1 MNGNPG
7 HDDDPVVVVATARR
21 DAVRWAAGYAHR
33 RGSPLLVLHLSPLVV
48 DLLEELREHHPGLR
62 MDHRF
67 VADALGDALVTE
79 SEHAHAI
86 VVDDSGEE
94 VFDGESVVTAL
105 SALARCPVVSVP
117 PGTKWQE
124 QPAPVVV
131 GVHHLKRTPQK
142 LEFAFV
148 EAHRLGTGV
157 RLVHCASPRRPVDLD
172 GLLAE
177 LAARYP
183 DVPVHSE
190 VLATPAPGAL
200 AWHAHFGAMVVVG
213 SRRGGAVRGSLFRSI
228 KRAVLRHGGSPVVVI
243 GRQVRRSA
251 AVSELGSARS

>member
-1 MNGNPG
+1 MTSDPG
-7 HDDDPVVVVATARR
+7 HDDPVVVVATARR

-33 RGSPLLVLHLSPLVV
+33 RGSPLLVLHLSPLAA
-48 DLLEELREHHPGLR
+48 DLLDDLRGRHPGLR
-62 MDHRF
+62 ADHRF

-86 VVDDSGEE
+86 VVDDAGEE

-105 SALARCPVVSVP
+105 SALAGCPVVSVP
-117 PGTKWQE
+117 PGATWQE
-124 QPAPVVV
+124 QPSPVIV
-131 GVHHLKRTPQK
+131 GVHHLERTPQK
-142 LEFAFV
+142 LEFSFA
-148 EAHRLGTGV
+148 EAQRLGTGV
-157 RLVHCASPRRPVDLD
+157 RLVRCASPRRSVALLE
-172 GLLAE
+172 LLAE

-190 VLATPAPGAL
+190 VLAAPAPSAL

-213 SRRGGAVRGSLFRSI
+213 SRSGGTVRGALFRSI

-243 GRQVRRSA
+243 GKRVRRSA
-251 AVSELGSARS
+251 AVPELGSARS

>member
-1 MNGNPG
+1 MIRHPG

-33 RGSPLLVLHLSPLVV
+33 RGSPLFVLHLSPLAA
-48 DLLEELREHHPGLR
+48 DLLDELRGRHPGLR
-62 MDHRF
+62 VDHRF

-94 VFDGESVVTAL
+94 NFDGESVVTAL
-105 SALARCPVVSVP
+105 SAIAGCPVVSVP
-117 PGTKWQE
+117 PGARWQE

-131 GVHHLKRTPQK
+131 GVHHRERTPQK
-142 LEFAFV
+142 LEFAFA
-148 EAHRLGTGV
+148 EAQRLGTGV
-157 RLVHCASPRRPVDLD
+157 RLVRCTSPRRPADLD
-172 GLLAE
+172 ELLAE
-177 LAARYP
+177 LAARHP

-190 VLATPAPGAL
+190 VLAASAPRAL

-213 SRRGGAVRGSLFRSI
+213 SRRGGIVRGALFRSI

-243 GRQVRRSA
+243 GRQARRSA